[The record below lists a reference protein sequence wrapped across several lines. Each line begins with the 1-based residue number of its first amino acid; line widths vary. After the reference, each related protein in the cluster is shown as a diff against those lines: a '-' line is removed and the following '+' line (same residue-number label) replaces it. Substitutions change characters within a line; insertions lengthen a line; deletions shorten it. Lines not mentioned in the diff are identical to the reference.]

1 MSGGHFNYQY
11 QNLDRL
17 ADDIESEF
25 LNDGKY
31 LDDDYSVDIGW
42 SRERPKKEFN
52 LLNEAT
58 EQQRLIILKEIKELI
73 VDLRN
78 DAIRAKELEW
88 LLSGDNNPTNYIK
101 QLKEKN

>member
-1 MSGGHFNYQY
+1 MGGGHFDYQY
-11 QNLDRL
+11 SNIERL

-31 LDDDYSVDIGW
+31 IDDDYSADIGW
-42 SRERPKKEFN
+42 GNERPKKEFD
-52 LLNEAT
+52 LLSDAS

-88 LLSGDNNPTNYIK
+88 LLSGDDNPTDYIK
-101 QLKEKN
+101 RLKK

>member
-11 QNLDRL
+11 SNIDRL

-31 LDDDYSVDIGW
+31 LDDDYSADISW
-42 SRERPKKEFN
+42 NHERPKKEFDR
-52 LLNEAT
+52 LSEAT
-58 EQQRLIILKEIKELI
+58 GEQRLVILDEIKKLI

-88 LLSGDNNPTNYIK
+88 LLSGDNNPTDYIK
-101 QLKEKN
+101 RLKK